1 MNGYAVSEVEVK
13 SGRRAAQNAFL
24 NAALDAS
31 EMRAVVIITGPLL
44 SRFRRLQNVAQREL
58 LYWSAALLG

>member
-13 SGRRAAQNAFL
+13 SGRRAAQNAFV

-31 EMRAVVIITGPLL
+31 EMRALVIITVPSSLVSG
-44 SRFRRLQNVAQREL
+44 
-58 LYWSAALLG
+58 AA